1 MSHHTHNDRGS
12 VSLELVIL
20 IPFLIT
26 VIGLLFFAAR
36 NAQAGNSVTD
46 IADASARTAS
56 LERTPQQ
63 AKVSAEKE
71 AHIALNNASLEC
83 ESMSVSVNVE
93 GFTTTLGASGSVEST
108 VSCSVKLADLTGI
121 SALPGSH
128 TLTRTGLSPIDPWRQ
143 RR

>member
-1 MSHHTHNDRGS
+1 MRRQPTDRGS

-20 IPFLIT
+20 APVIIA
-26 VIGLLFFAAR
+26 VIGILFFAAR

-46 IADASARTAS
+46 IADAAARTAS

-63 AKVSAEKE
+63 AKIAAENE
-71 AHIALNNASLEC
+71 VRVALSNTSLVC
-83 ESMSVSVNVE
+83 ESMSVSVDVE
-93 GFTTTLGASGSVEST
+93 GFTTTLGATGSVEAT

-121 SALPGSH
+121 PALPGSH

>member
-1 MSHHTHNDRGS
+1 MRKQPADRGS

-20 IPFLIT
+20 APVIIA
-26 VIGLLFFAAR
+26 VIGILFFATR

-46 IADASARTAS
+46 IADAAARTAS

-63 AKVSAEKE
+63 AKIAAENE
-71 AHIALNNASLEC
+71 ARIALNNTSLVC
-83 ESMSVSVNVE
+83 ESMSVSVDVE
-93 GFTTTLGASGSVEST
+93 GFTTTLGATGSVETT
-108 VSCSVKLADLTGI
+108 VSCSVKLTDLTGI
-121 SALPGSH
+121 PALPGSH

>member
-1 MSHHTHNDRGS
+1 MKQQPADRGS

-20 IPFLIT
+20 APVIIA
-26 VIGLLFFAAR
+26 VIGVLFFAAR

-63 AKVSAEKE
+63 AKIAAENE
-71 AHIALNNASLEC
+71 ARIALNNSSLVC
-83 ESMSVSVNVE
+83 ESMSVSVDVE
-93 GFTTTLGASGSVEST
+93 GFTTTLGATGSVEST

-121 SALPGSH
+121 PALPGAH

>member
-1 MSHHTHNDRGS
+1 MKQQPADRGS

-20 IPFLIT
+20 APVIIA
-26 VIGLLFFAAR
+26 VIGVLFFAAR

-56 LERTPQQ
+56 R
-63 AKVSAEKE
+63 
-71 AHIALNNASLEC
+71 IALNNSSLVC
-83 ESMSVSVNVE
+83 ESMSVSVDVE
-93 GFTTTLGASGSVEST
+93 GFTTTLGATGSVEST

-121 SALPGSH
+121 PALPGAH

>member
-1 MSHHTHNDRGS
+1 MRRQPIDRGS

-20 IPFLIT
+20 APVIIA
-26 VIGLLFFAAR
+26 VIGILFFAAR

-46 IADASARTAS
+46 IADAAARTAS

-63 AKVSAEKE
+63 AKIAAEKE
-71 AHIALNNASLEC
+71 ARVALSNTSLVC
-83 ESMSVSVNVE
+83 ESMSVSVDVE
-93 GFTTTLGASGSVEST
+93 GFTTTLGATGSVEAT

-121 SALPGSH
+121 PALPGSH